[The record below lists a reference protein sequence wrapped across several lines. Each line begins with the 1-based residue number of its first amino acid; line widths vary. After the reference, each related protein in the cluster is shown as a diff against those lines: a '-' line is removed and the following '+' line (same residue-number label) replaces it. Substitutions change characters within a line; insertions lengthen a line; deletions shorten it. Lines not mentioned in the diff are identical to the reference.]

1 MDNNPYNDINLLQK
15 WTDFL
20 ANTDNNQSNNIKGS
34 TSFQLFGIDVIFNK
48 NLEPF
53 LLEFNKGP
61 DMIPRDEIDTNM
73 KSIVQKDIFKTV
85 GLLNNEHDNDNNSF
99 YLVFSKNK

>member
-1 MDNNPYNDINLLQK
+1 MY
-15 WTDFL
+15 
-20 ANTDNNQSNNIKGS
+20 QSNNIKGS